1 MAEIIDSTDM
11 GTRTAEDGGESSAG
25 NGGARIRVI
34 GGRKE
39 ERLRRPGYVVSPV
52 NPGKYEPFY
61 VEKWVEIAQRIA
73 SLKGSLDEFEV
84 EPTLIS
90 DNDLAF
96 QR

>member
-1 MAEIIDSTDM
+1 MAEIIDPADIA
-11 GTRTAEDGGESSAG
+11 TRTAEVKGQPSADK
-25 NGGARIRVI
+25 GGATIKVI

-39 ERLRRPGYVVSPV
+39 ERSRRPGYVVSPV

-61 VEKWVEIAQRIA
+61 VEKWVEIAQTIA

>member
-1 MAEIIDSTDM
+1 MAEIIDPTDM
-11 GTRTAEDGGESSAG
+11 STRSAKDGGELSAG
-25 NGGARIRVI
+25 NGGARIKVS

-39 ERLRRPGYVVSPV
+39 ERSRRAGYVVSPV
-52 NPGKYEPFY
+52 NPGKYEPFH
-61 VEKWVEIAQRIA
+61 VEKWVEIAERIA
-73 SLKGSLDEFEV
+73 SLNGSLDEFEV